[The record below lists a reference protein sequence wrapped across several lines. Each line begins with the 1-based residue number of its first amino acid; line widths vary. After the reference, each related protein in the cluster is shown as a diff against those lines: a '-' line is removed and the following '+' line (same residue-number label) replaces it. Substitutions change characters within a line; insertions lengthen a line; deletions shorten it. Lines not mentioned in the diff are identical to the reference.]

1 MVGLVVSLAGLL
13 VGCEV
18 CGGHASGEV
27 YCKGST
33 IVQCQQNAD
42 HTDEFPEHECAPS
55 ECREIPGQGATCILP
70 GVACPTA
77 NLGYQ
82 CMGDQR
88 IRCLPDGHVEDIGV
102 CPRPVTPDSS
112 RARWRDVCDSDV
124 DETLCT
130 PSKAPY
136 CVENPG
142 GDALACGWKKER
154 CDVEG
159 EVRCFEDGSA
169 ICSGQVYTRFAA
181 NSLTGQA
188 ICDVTRVEN
197 CWKGKTWCE
206 GDVLKRCDK
215 CLGEHRCSQV
225 ATEAACDP
233 GSCTDYAYPTW
244 MFWAPRTMPGD
255 GDAMGC
261 AVAVPECR
269 DATGT
274 VCVGDRPAACVSA
287 GQAVAALSCREFH
300 DFLGSAYAPDWS
312 VFGPYCVTGEPVNAA
327 CAEDPISCNEEGLTR
342 CDPSDPSGVR
352 LQRCVEGVWLQS
364 ESCNKPNKK
373 PPTTHCQPGT
383 PYASCQ

>member
-1 MVGLVVSLAGLL
+1 MVGVVVSLAGLL
-13 VGCEV
+13 MGCEV
-18 CGGHASGEV
+18 CGGHGDGET
-27 YCKGST
+27 YCKGSS
-33 IVQCQQNAD
+33 IVQCRQGS
-42 HTDEFPEHECAPS
+42 EFTEKECAPS
-55 ECREIPGQGATCILP
+55 QCGEASERGHICILP
-70 GVACPTA
+70 NTMCPTA

-82 CMGDQR
+82 CMEDQR
-88 IRCLPDGHVEDIGV
+88 IRCLPDGQVEDIGA

-112 RARWRDVCDSDV
+112 RATWRDVCDSDV

-142 GDALACGWKKER
+142 GDALACGWKKEM
-154 CDVEG
+154 CNVEG

-169 ICSGQVYTRFAA
+169 ICSGHVYTRFAA
-181 NSLTGQA
+181 NSVTGQA
-188 ICDVTRVEN
+188 TCDVTRVEN

-225 ATEAACDP
+225 ATEAVCDP

-274 VCVGDRPAACVSA
+274 VCVGDRPAVCVSA

-300 DFLGSAYAPDWS
+300 GFLGSAHAPDWS

-327 CAEDPISCNEEGLTR
+327 CAEDPIPCNEEGLTR
-342 CDPSDPSGVR
+342 CDSSDPSGVR